1 MLRDTALLLI
11 TISCL
16 ASAQTTGGSSL
27 SVFLSNPGAASPAV
41 TYSMRTELRD
51 LLRGSGFSFSWY
63 NGSGNVEGRLAV
75 IRLQGACGSD
85 APNPLPTHQV
95 FRDPEALGSTHVSN
109 GEVLP
114 FADIRCDHLR
124 RFVAQ
129 PLANGHSYEMRE
141 EMLGRA
147 LARVIAHELFH
158 ILLRTKEHGR
168 TGLAR
173 ASQTA
178 AQLVAPRLNFAAED
192 ARKLSAE
199 ATTTP
204 VTSSTTAAAEDEAA
218 VVSGERRN

>member
-1 MLRDTALLLI
+1 MLRDTALLL
-11 TISCL
+11 TTVSCL
-16 ASAQTTGGSSL
+16 VSAQTTASSSL

-41 TYSMRTELRD
+41 TSSMRTELRE

-63 NGSGNVEGRLAV
+63 NGAGNVEGRLAV

-85 APNPLPTHQV
+85 APNPLPLHQV

-129 PLANGHSYEMRE
+129 PLANAHAYEVRE

-173 ASQTA
+173 AGQTA

-192 ARKLSAE
+192 TRRLSTE
-199 ATTTP
+199 AS
-204 VTSSTTAAAEDEAA
+204 TSSSSSVADDEAVA
-218 VVSGERRN
+218 VAGDRRN